1 MYLEAVAEVAQ
12 KVEEVEV
19 AALHQKVA
27 VPVVVEEGEL
37 DQEAKVEEV
46 EPLQMVN

>member
-12 KVEEVEV
+12 KGEEVEV

-27 VPVVVEEGEL
+27 VPVVVEAEEL
-37 DQEAKVEEV
+37 DREAKVEEV
-46 EPLQMVN
+46 EQLQMAN